1 MVKMIELTPVQ
12 DTYID
17 GIGSVDQI
25 ARGVFRFTFY
35 SIQNDPFTG
44 GTQRV
49 VVAKNICALENV
61 VPALVV
67 CADAIGWQLTGE
79 VQAMKRFMQQH

>member
-1 MVKMIELTPVQ
+1 MVAMVELTPIQ

-17 GIGSVDQI
+17 GIGRVDQV

-35 SIQNDPFTG
+35 TVQTDPFTG
-44 GTQRV
+44 GKQRV

-67 CADAIGWQLTGE
+67 CAEAIGWQLSGE
-79 VQAMKRFMQQH
+79 VQAMKQFMQQH